1 MLTGI
6 GNAIVLGG
14 TVARGGT
21 GLSVSNSTTMI
32 MDADGEM
39 LGIKIYPETNQHVSH
54 VDMSVNFIGDH
65 TAIHYQL
72 GIYLDTTDIPD
83 TGTPTL
89 MGGLTAEVHGI
100 SGGAGTGAWLGGG
113 TDPIE
118 LSTHADLVANT
129 PYWLVLRIGA
139 SGGGLSGSVTVGL
152 RGIASY
158 YPTRLRIHNGTSWT
172 AVAASAA
179 QPNGYV
185 IKVGT
190 TYYGLPYATS
200 VGSSAQTHIYST
212 NKQGISFKVGC
223 KMYCRGVILSVATD
237 PTPGE
242 LIVTCYGATTV
253 HVHIP
258 YASIVSTIAF
268 FVFFDAPVE
277 LTPDAMTYIILSS
290 PDSADNSNDYTLR
303 TMAINANYISACSDD
318 NFRMVVGTEEPPT
331 TAVTTEYPCMW
342 PIVCDMVAD
351 LDQAAAGGGAINLDK
366 MGAL

>member
-1 MLTGI
+1 
-6 GNAIVLGG
+6 
-14 TVARGGT
+14 
-21 GLSVSNSTTMI
+21 
-32 MDADGEM
+32 
-39 LGIKIYPETNQHVSH
+39 
-54 VDMSVNFIGDH
+54 
-65 TAIHYQL
+65 
-72 GIYLDTTDIPD
+72 
-83 TGTPTL
+83 
-89 MGGLTAEVHGI
+89 
-100 SGGAGTGAWLGGG
+100 
-113 TDPIE
+113 
-118 LSTHADLVANT
+118 
-129 PYWLVLRIGA
+129 
-139 SGGGLSGSVTVGL
+139 
-152 RGIASY
+152 
-158 YPTRLRIHNGTSWT
+158 
-172 AVAASAA
+172 
-179 QPNGYV
+179 
-185 IKVGT
+185 
-190 TYYGLPYATS
+190 
-200 VGSSAQTHIYST
+200 
-212 NKQGISFKVGC
+212 
-223 KMYCRGVILSVATD
+223 
-237 PTPGE
+237 